1 MHYIYCVSYEPLFF
15 ALYLKSLGEKI
26 TVVTHNKNIAKYCE
40 VKNINYI
47 QFENIRINVTSI
59 HKIFTFKKILDNVL
73 KKIVLEKG
81 DIFYLT
87 GEIKTYNAFYLAKE
101 LSKKGVV
108 YFYNSGKYRLEK
120 YKPPKN
126 KPFFFRGG
134 IIRLMLKLYLD
145 LDLIYYNSRGVPC
158 FGIDDGFLKKHN
170 IVKYDTDISA
180 GEMLLNIAKRSGNNY
195 EKIDNLIIDQGAL
208 ENIVDLESVKKL
220 YKNLFKLPV
229 EFAFKKHP
237 RSVTQMK
244 QPELLFYEIFKSC
257 DELPEYIPVELF
269 YNNIKKNVLS
279 IYSTSLVVASQFDH
293 LKAISLLE
301 LVNWDNNSFKEE
313 VKCHLTEKSNNK
325 IFFPNSFDELKD
337 IINEPRKR

>member
-1 MHYIYCVSYEPLFF
+1 MDYVFCGSYEPLFF
-15 ALYLKSLGEKI
+15 ALYLKSLGKKI
-26 TVVTHNKNIAKYCE
+26 TVVTHNKSIAKYCE

-47 QFENIRINVTSI
+47 QFENIRIGVISI
-59 HKIFTFKKILDNVL
+59 HKIFTFKKILNDVL

-81 DIFYLT
+81 DGFYLT

-108 YFYNSGKYRLEK
+108 YFYNSSKYRLEK

-134 IIRLMLKLYLD
+134 IIRLMLKLYLN

-170 IVKYDTDISA
+170 IIKYDMDISA
-180 GEMLLNIAKRSGNNY
+180 GEMLLNIAKRSEVNY
-195 EKIDNLIIDQGAL
+195 KKIDNLIIDQGAL
-208 ENIVDLESVKKL
+208 ENIIDLESLKKL

-237 RSVTQMK
+237 IRPKNSSNSH
-244 QPELLFYEIFKSC
+244 FYNIFEKC
-257 DELPEYIPVELF
+257 YDVPEYIPVELF
-269 YNNIKKNVLS
+269 FNDIKKNVFS
-279 IYSTSLVVASQFDH
+279 IYSTSLVAASQFDH

-313 VKCHLTEKSNNK
+313 VKCHLTKKSNNK
-325 IFFPNSFDELKD
+325 IFFPNSFDELKE
-337 IINEPRKR
+337 IINEPKKR

>member
-1 MHYIYCVSYEPLFF
+1 MHYVYCIAYEPLFF
-15 ALYLKSLGEKI
+15 ALYLKSLGKKI

-47 QFENIRINVTSI
+47 QFENIRIGVTSI
-59 HKIFTFKKILDNVL
+59 HKIFTFKKILDEVL

-81 DIFYLT
+81 DCFYLT
-87 GEIKTYNAFYLAKE
+87 GKIKTYNAFYLAKE

-108 YFYNSGKYRLEK
+108 YFYNSSKYRLEK

-126 KPFFFRGG
+126 KPFFFRGR
-134 IIRLMLKLYLD
+134 IIRLMLKLYLN

-158 FGIDDGFLKKHN
+158 FGIDDEFLKKHN
-170 IVKYDTDISA
+170 IIKYDVDISA
-180 GEMLLNIAKRSGNNY
+180 GELLLNVAKRSEINY
-195 EKIDNLIIDQGAL
+195 KKIDNLIIDQGAL
-208 ENIVDLESVKKL
+208 ENIIDSESLKKL

-237 RSVTQMK
+237 IRPKNSSNSH
-244 QPELLFYEIFKSC
+244 FYNIFEKC
-257 DELPEYIPVELF
+257 YDVPEYIPVELF
-269 YNNIKKNVLS
+269 FNDIKKNVFS
-279 IYSTSLVVASQFDH
+279 IYSTSLVAASQFDH

-313 VKCHLTEKSNNK
+313 VKCHLTKKSNNK
-325 IFFPNSFDELKD
+325 IFFPNSFDELKE
-337 IINEPRKR
+337 IINEPKKR